1 MLPSSLPF
9 FRFSV
14 SSRLS
19 RFFPPRPL
27 LPTPPSY
34 PKQHPSS
41 LYNASEKPL
50 ISVYQ
55 RPASYVTKP
64 NMVPF
69 GLYLEKGKE
78 FRCGQNAKVLKVGVV
93 GGTNVGKSSLFNS
106 ILSSSI
112 SAVSPKSGTTDQTI
126 FGHYTNLDV
135 QTQVHLYDTPGFTGD
150 FNQIKEA
157 YPI

>member
-1 MLPSSLPF
+1 MLPSSLPL
-9 FRFSV
+9 FSFSI

-19 RFFPPRPL
+19 RFFPTPSL
-27 LPTPPSY
+27 LPPPPSS

-41 LYNASEKPL
+41 LYNSSEKPF
-50 ISVYQ
+50 ISAYQ

-78 FRCGQNAKVLKVGVV
+78 FRCEQNAKVLKVGVV
-93 GGTNVGKSSLFNS
+93 GGANVGKSSLFNS

-112 SAVSPKSGTTDQTI
+112 SAVSPKSGTTDQAI
-126 FGHYTNLDV
+126 FGHYTNLEL
-135 QTQVHLYDTPGFTGD
+135 QTQIHIYDTPGFTGC
-150 FNQIKEA
+150 
-157 YPI
+157 